1 MQRAL
6 EEILESIWKVDEN
19 GESCTRSAVQRAC
32 PDTIRDEDMAAL
44 EKQGLVVRSNDILR
58 LTDTGRVE
66 AEGVVRRHR
75 LAEVLFSTML
85 NLDARKREEVACEV
99 EHTLLPEM
107 EQAICTLLGHPT
119 VCPDGKP
126 IPIGS
131 CCNANRTVAA
141 TVIVGLTQLAAG
153 EKGRIMYIKPKH
165 HARFHRL
172 SSFGLTP
179 GTLVEVHQRFPAFC
193 IRYEG
198 TEIALNRDVAED
210 IFVARVDGTSGE

>member
-1 MQRAL
+1 MQRSL
-6 EEILESIWKVDEN
+6 EEILESVWKIE
-19 GESCTRSAVQRAC
+19 ERKEPCTLAAVQAAC
-32 PDTIRDEDMAAL
+32 PYHITDEDLPAL
-44 EKQGLVVRSNDILR
+44 EKQGFIARDGDRFR
-58 LTDTGRVE
+58 LTETGRVE

-85 NLDARKREEVACEV
+85 NLDAGKREEAACEV
-99 EHTLLPEM
+99 EHSLLPEM

-119 VCPDGKP
+119 VCPHGKP
-126 IPIGS
+126 IPMGN

-141 TVIVGLTQLAAG
+141 TVIVSLAQLSAG

-172 SSFGLTP
+172 SAFGLTP

-210 IFVARVDGTSGE
+210 IFVARVEGTGGG

>member
-6 EEILESIWKVDEN
+6 EEILEAVWKVDE
-19 GESCTRSAVQRAC
+19 GGAPCSLSAVRGAC
-32 PDTIRDEDMAAL
+32 PEEIAEEDLALL
-44 EKQGLVVRSNDILR
+44 EKQGFVRLDGDVLQ
-58 LTDTGRVE
+58 LTDIGRPE

-85 NLDARKREEVACEV
+85 SLDAGKREEVACEV

-107 EQAICTLLGHPT
+107 EEAICTLLGHPT
-119 VCPDGKP
+119 ACSDGKP
-126 IPIGS
+126 IPPGR
-131 CCNANRTVAA
+131 CCTANRTSAA
-141 TVIVGLTQLAAG
+141 TVVVSLTQLLAG

-193 IRYEG
+193 VRFEG
-198 TEIALNRDVAED
+198 TELALNRDVAED
-210 IFVARVDGTSGE
+210 IFVARVDASVLE